1 MTIMITVICFLIK
14 NKSDEI
20 FNFST
25 QFCLGS
31 IYKCF
36 TYVESKE
43 VSYIGKVYGFSADSN
58 GINTPEFLTFT
69 SI

>member
-1 MTIMITVICFLIK
+1 MTIMITVICFLIE

-31 IYKCF
+31 ISKCF
-36 TYVESKE
+36 TYFESKE
-43 VSYIGKVYGFSADSN
+43 VSYIGNV
-58 GINTPEFLTFT
+58 
-69 SI
+69 